1 MARESERP
9 FPSAACTSRLFLPL
23 PTPSA
28 RVLDLLPPHDRAPTR
43 SFLLPRPRSTR
54 STCRNT
60 CRIVIC
66 YGAGHDCPVEN
77 ILTWGGIRF
86 GSVRV
91 GFSRTFRTV
100 GCGEVREGVSD
111 VSRTVRRGERRNDV
125 DPSENPGTVGF
136 DLGRDEDQ
144 WTFSRRTEGAAWTTR
159 RVCGD
164 FVAQARRAR
173 LRRTTAKGGNGASTD
188 DGHGGRT
195 LHLAPLVLP
204 STAACVDR
212 IIHTHAGTFLRS
224 FHRSHVRWLLF
235 LHHASSL
242 FSPSTYVPLRFHR
255 RIRAPPCPRH
265 VVRLE

>member
-144 WTFSRRTEGAAWTTR
+144 WTFSRRTEGAARTTR
-159 RVCGD
+159 RVRVRPWRRRSPSETCTSTTGGSEGWKRCVEGRWTRRTNAAPGTIRPS
-164 FVAQARRAR
+164 FNRCRRRTYPFARRFAPSF
-173 LRRTTAKGGNGASTD
+173 ASTCVGCSFSTTP
-188 DGHGGRT
+188 GH
-195 LHLAPLVLP
+195 
-204 STAACVDR
+204 S
-212 IIHTHAGTFLRS
+212 
-224 FHRSHVRWLLF
+224 
-235 LHHASSL
+235 
-242 FSPSTYVPLRFHR
+242 SPSTYVPLRFHR
-255 RIRAPPCPRH
+255 RIRAPPCPWH
-265 VVRLE
+265 MVRIE